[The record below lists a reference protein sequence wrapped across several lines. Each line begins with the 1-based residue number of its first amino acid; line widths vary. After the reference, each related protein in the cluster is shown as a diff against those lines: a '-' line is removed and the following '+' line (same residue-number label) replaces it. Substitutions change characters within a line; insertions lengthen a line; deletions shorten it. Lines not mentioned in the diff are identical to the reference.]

1 MLKDSVV
8 TEPAFA
14 AIAARAPPEQAWLDA
29 MELQI
34 RQYDS
39 ADDLYIRA
47 RASDLR
53 DMRDRVARILSGATI
68 TLVPAGSIVLATD
81 LPPSRFLE
89 MSWEG
94 GGIALTGGSANS
106 HVAMLAR
113 ARGVPMLIGLDP
125 RILQVRGEALLDADN
140 GMLITSPDART
151 TADFTARQQT
161 LRAGRVVAE
170 ADLALPA
177 VTASG
182 ERVQVMIN
190 VTDSA
195 ELERLNPAWCDGVGL
210 VRTELLLRS
219 KHDLMDEAKQYQ
231 EYCRIARWAEGR
243 PVTVRLLDAGA
254 DKPIAGYL
262 PQGPGGGL
270 LRDLMQR
277 SREILRD
284 HAVNRDRTNGI
295 IDAQPFQQLDSQ
307 DDQHSSDTT

>member
-1 MLKDSVV
+1 MSSPKATTYLRGISASPGLARGPLVRLEEGVRTETPVAVSGPDDPARLRSAIAAACAELSALMQRAKDPDTETLLAFQVAMLQDSVV

-113 ARGVPMLIGLDP
+113 ARGVPMLIGLDTG
-125 RILQVRGEALLDADN
+125 ILQARGE
-140 GMLITSPDART
+140 
-151 TADFTARQQT
+151 RQRGTCAAHDQC
-161 LRAGRVVAE
+161 GR
-170 ADLALPA
+170 
-177 VTASG
+177 
-182 ERVQVMIN
+182 
-190 VTDSA
+190 
-195 ELERLNPAWCDGVGL
+195 
-210 VRTELLLRS
+210 
-219 KHDLMDEAKQYQ
+219 
-231 EYCRIARWAEGR
+231 
-243 PVTVRLLDAGA
+243 
-254 DKPIAGYL
+254 
-262 PQGPGGGL
+262 
-270 LRDLMQR
+270 R
-277 SREILRD
+277 SRARKSESRL
-284 HAVNRDRTNGI
+284 V
-295 IDAQPFQQLDSQ
+295 
-307 DDQHSSDTT
+307 